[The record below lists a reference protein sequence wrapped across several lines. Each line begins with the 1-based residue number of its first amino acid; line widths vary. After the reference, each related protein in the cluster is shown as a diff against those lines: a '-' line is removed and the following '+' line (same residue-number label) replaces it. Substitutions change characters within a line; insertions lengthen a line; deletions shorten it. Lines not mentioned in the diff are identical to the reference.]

1 LNFRP
6 KWQGR
11 GPWIVLA
18 IFVAACLVGT
28 VWWYVVT
35 EPRRAAHEVSEV
47 VPGVLYRSAQPE
59 GESLLELRDRWH
71 FRTVINLRETDA
83 DERWQ
88 EEEEFCRANGIR
100 FVSIALGQK
109 FTEPEL
115 RLFMDTVQDP
125 AAQPVLVHCEVGR
138 NRTGYAIAYYRIAV
152 QHWTF
157 EAAMDEARHFGL
169 PQRSDYYEDA
179 LKALAEREAPA
190 ATGSPAAAT
199 TGR

>member
-1 LNFRP
+1 M
-6 KWQGR
+6 
-11 GPWIVLA
+11 A
-18 IFVAACLVGT
+18 IGAAALLVGT
-28 VWWYVVT
+28 GWWFVVT
-35 EPRRAAHEVSEV
+35 QPRRAAHDVSEV

-83 DERWQ
+83 DERWRD
-88 EEEEFCRANGIR
+88 EEEFCRANGIR

-115 RLFMDTVQDP
+115 KLFMDTVQDP

-157 EAAMDEARHFGL
+157 EAALEEARHFGL

-179 LKALAEREAPA
+179 LKALAARQSPAPQ
-190 ATGSPAAAT
+190 GSPSAT
-199 TGR
+199 IPPR